1 LRKRLVARPLYGPA
15 PSSIQGENSLFSE
28 ELKKIRLVPVVV
40 IENAELAAPL
50 AEAIAAGGLHCVEIT
65 LRTEEA
71 LEAIGTMATRADM
84 LVGAGTVLN
93 IDQAKAAVDKGA
105 KFIVS
110 PGMSPSLVDW
120 CLARQIPVIPG
131 CATPTE
137 IQLALEKGLDTVK
150 FFPAE
155 QLGGVKM
162 LTTLAAVFQTVQ
174 FMPTGGI
181 TPGNLPN
188 YLALPQVIACGG
200 SWLVRTEWLRDKKFT
215 DIREEIGKAVELLD
229 STSKG
234 TDQAS

>member
-1 LRKRLVARPLYGPA
+1 
-15 PSSIQGENSLFSE
+15 LFSE
-28 ELKKIRLVPVVV
+28 ELTKIRLVPVVV
-40 IENAELAAPL
+40 IENADLAASL

-71 LEAIGTMATRADM
+71 LEAIGIMAARADM

-105 KFIVS
+105 RFIVS

-200 SWLVRTEWLRDKKFT
+200 SWLVRTDWLRDKKFT
-215 DIREEIGKAVELLD
+215 DIREEIRKAVELLD

-234 TDQAS
+234 TEPAS